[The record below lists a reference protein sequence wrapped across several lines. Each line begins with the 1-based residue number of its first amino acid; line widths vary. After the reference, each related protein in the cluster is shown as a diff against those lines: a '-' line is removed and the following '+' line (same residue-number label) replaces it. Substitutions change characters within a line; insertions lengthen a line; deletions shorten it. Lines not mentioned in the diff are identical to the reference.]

1 MIKKIATL
9 IVLGLLV
16 SCESNEEI
24 VAKSGDVR
32 STLSSGSKSD
42 TELKDELKEYT
53 EKENLRI
60 SELEAKSTTLKF
72 DKLTHDYGDV
82 LPDSDNNTVFLV
94 TNTGDKPLILEDVS
108 ASCGCTMPRKPE
120 KPILPGESDVIEVT
134 FHPKPGQVNE
144 IKKSIT
150 VTANTMKKV
159 HMLEIRAFVKK

>member
-9 IVLGLLV
+9 VVLGLLV

-32 STLSSGSKSD
+32 SALSSGSKSD
-42 TELKDELKEYT
+42 KELKDELKEYT

>member
-9 IVLGLLV
+9 VVLGLLV

-32 STLSSGSKSD
+32 SALSSGSKSD

-60 SELEAKSTTLKF
+60 TKLEANSTTLEF